1 MALLEKNISLIGA
14 SIAIETIVTPAIPNE
29 YYPISAIRSV
39 NATYSPSLQA
49 VGGVYPYP
57 SMLMVDIYFFD
68 PNMQRLSFDIQSIAN
83 QAGWTA
89 NLAGLN
95 QAMVDINGWI
105 TTANSLA
112 PTGSA
117 TAANQV
123 LQTTSLNNILADTT
137 AIKDNTN
144 DALGG
149 EGTEYTFGTG
159 VVSGKA
165 YRYLVVN
172 SSTGATFT
180 TLTDS
185 AAVDLKVDL
194 GIGANTVEKGM
205 IIRAKAGKTIS
216 AVTLA
221 TGSVVGVL

>member
-57 SMLMVDIYFFD
+57 SMLMIDIYFFD
-68 PNMQRLSFDIQSIAN
+68 PSMQRLSFDIQSIAN

-112 PTGSA
+112 PSGSA
-117 TAANQV
+117 TSANQV
-123 LQTTSLNNILADTT
+123 LEIAALNS
-137 AIKDNTN
+137 IKDNTN

-149 EGTEYTFGTG
+149 EGTEYIFGTG
-159 VVSGKA
+159 AVTGKT

-172 SSTGATFT
+172 ADATFT
-180 TLTDS
+180 TLTGS
-185 AAVDLKVDL
+185 VTADLKATL
-194 GIGANTVEKGM
+194 GITTNTVTKGM
-205 IIRAKAGKTIS
+205 IIRGLNNENITD
-216 AVTLA
+216 VTLA